1 MTVQTDATV
10 DIEALARWYL
20 LSVYRHLQQADW
32 NDVNDCDLPESVVD
46 ELVSAYLADRSVRK
60 SLIMVLKDSR
70 YRYQLI
76 RFGPNRDQDLLQ
88 LSESTIAFRHARTV
102 LQPVV
107 RPSPEDLA
115 RMPIEPIAATVN
127 ARRAARRAQPM
138 TRSDSS
144 GTAGVEFAADG
155 GMSDAEYARLEQ
167 ALSSAAAGDEP
178 QPRRYD
184 NNADR
189 LSLLYGLLA
198 GALLFI
204 LVYWLFL

>member
-46 ELVSAYLADRSVRK
+46 ELVSAYLADRSARQ

-102 LQPVV
+102 LQPLVG
-107 RPSPEDLA
+107 PLSEDLA
-115 RMPIEPIAATVN
+115 ALPLEPMAATVN
-127 ARRAARRAQPM
+127 ARRAARRAQPAP
-138 TRSDSS
+138 RSDKS
-144 GTAGVEFAADG
+144 GIAEVEPAADD
-155 GMSDAEYARLEQ
+155 GMSDAEYAHLEQ
-167 ALSSAAAGDEP
+167 ALSSPPAGDEP
-178 QPRRYD
+178 VPGRYD
-184 NNADR
+184 NNEDR